1 MKHLEKR
8 DVLGFLVT
16 LAFIIIASFAGRGL
30 GPATVEYYT
39 SIIMTLLMLLGIFF
53 IYKAG
58 TTWAGDFARY
68 LSIMGGG
75 FLLILISWMPHI
87 HWHMVGLQPGVSGIG
102 PTWLSIHPT
111 FWLNFFHLITAMGFG
126 VMTYGF
132 YLFWKEMER

>member
-1 MKHLEKR
+1 MKHLEKK
-8 DVLGFLVT
+8 DVIGFLVA
-16 LAFIIIASFAGRGL
+16 LALVIVGSFAGRGL

-39 SIIMTLLMLLGIFF
+39 SIIMTVLILLGVFF

-75 FLLILISWMPHI
+75 FLLLLISWMPHI
-87 HWHMVGLQPGVSGIG
+87 HWHMVKKGPLGPPWMGLNPS
-102 PTWLSIHPT
+102 
-111 FWLNFFHLITAMGFG
+111 FWLNFFHLVTALGFG

-132 YLFWKEMER
+132 YLFWKEMEH